1 MGGMQ
6 FRGST
11 CREGHGGTTAVSIGR
26 DDCRISG
33 GVMGLLQ
40 GDLPPVL
47 LFPRLGI
54 PDQTPDWQSADAT
67 FLIADLQRHAKYVRP
82 VPY

>member
-40 GDLPPVL
+40 GDLPPGPP
-47 LFPRLGI
+47 FSEARDSRPDPRLAIRGSHVLNSGF
-54 PDQTPDWQSADAT
+54 TASC
-67 FLIADLQRHAKYVRP
+67 HVC
-82 VPY
+82 